1 VVIAILGATPKFE
14 ATVLSDQVKVR
25 SKLELSDERAV
36 IPVAEIID
44 LVSVIFQNIGCSP
57 EISRQ
62 VAEHLAD
69 ANLCGM
75 ESHGLMRTLQ
85 YADQFESGYMRAD
98 VQPEITTTERGATI
112 VDGNGGIGIPAMH
125 LAIDEGCRLA
135 QRQGVSA
142 VAIRNVG
149 HTGRLG
155 AFTEAAAYRGF
166 LSICFGG
173 GGRQKWRQVAPYGG
187 RKAMLPTNP
196 YSIAVPGGER
206 GPMMFDFATSKIAGG
221 WIYAARSAGARLPDN
236 VLMNSDGVVT
246 RDPEDYFRGGAIMPS
261 GGHKGYALAL
271 AAEIVAEAM
280 LGPTETEGSW
290 LLLTLDTAR
299 YREASTMQRIAE
311 EILDELR
318 NCPPAPGFERVEIP
332 GEREREHRDRTV
344 GGGIALPRQTWQ
356 QIRALAER
364 LESEKRTT

>member
-1 VVIAILGATPKFE
+1 M
-14 ATVLSDQVKVR
+14 R
-25 SKLELSDERAV
+25 SKLELEEERVV
-36 IPVAEIID
+36 IPTDEIVT
-44 LVSVIFQNIGCSP
+44 LVRRIFENIGCST
-57 EISRQ
+57 EVSRE

-69 ANLCGM
+69 SNLCGM

-85 YADQFESGYMRAD
+85 YADQFESGYMRPDAS
-98 VQPEITTTERGATI
+98 PEIKVTDRGATI
-112 VDGNGGIGIPAMH
+112 VDGNGGIGIPAMR
-125 LAIDEGCRLA
+125 LAIEEGCRVA
-135 QRQGVSA
+135 REQGVSA

-155 AFTEAAAYRGF
+155 AFTEAAADQGF

-173 GGRQKWRQVAPYGG
+173 GGRDQWRQVAPYGG
-187 RKAMLPTNP
+187 RRAMLPTNP
-196 YSIAVPGGER
+196 YSIAIPGGKR

-221 WIYAARSAGARLPDN
+221 WIYAARSAGAQLPDN
-236 VLMNSDGVVT
+236 VLMDTEGRVT

-271 AAEIVAEAM
+271 AAEIMAEAM

-290 LLLTLDTAR
+290 LLLTLDTTL
-299 YREASTMQRIAE
+299 YRDAPTMQRIAE

-332 GEREREHRDRTV
+332 GEREREHRDEMTNQ
-344 GGGIALPRQTWQ
+344 GIALPQKTWQ
-356 QIRALAER
+356 QILDLSQRLAE
-364 LESEKRTT
+364 SKT

>member
-1 VVIAILGATPKFE
+1 MKQE
-14 ATVLSDQVKVR
+14 EVR
-25 SKLELSDERAV
+25 SKLELEEERIV
-36 IPVAEIID
+36 IPVAEIVA
-44 LVSVIFQNIGCSP
+44 LVSGVFENIGCSV
-57 EISRQ
+57 EVSRE

-69 ANLCGM
+69 SNLCGM

-85 YADQFESGYMRAD
+85 YADQFESGYMRPD
-98 VQPEITTTERGATI
+98 VESEIRTSERGATI
-112 VDGNGGIGIPAMH
+112 VDGNGGIGIPAMR
-125 LAIDEGCRLA
+125 LAIEEGCRIA
-135 QRQGVSA
+135 REYGVSA

-155 AFTEAAAYRGF
+155 AFTEAAAYQGF

-173 GGRQKWRQVAPYGG
+173 GGREKWRQVAPYGG
-187 RKAMLPTNP
+187 RQGMLPTNP

-221 WIYAARSAGARLPDN
+221 WIYAARSAGALLPDN
-236 VLMNSDGVVT
+236 VLMDPDGNVT

-280 LGPTETEGSW
+280 LGPTETEGGW
-290 LLLTLDTAR
+290 LLLTVDTTR
-299 YREASTMQRIAE
+299 YREPGQLQRIAE

-332 GEREREHRDRTV
+332 GEREREYREKTIDS
-344 GGGIALPRQTWQ
+344 GIALPRKTFE
-356 QIRALAER
+356 QIQALSAR
-364 LESEKRTT
+364 LGNR

>member
-1 VVIAILGATPKFE
+1 MKH
-14 ATVLSDQVKVR
+14 SDKVR
-25 SKLELSDERAV
+25 SKLDMDEERVTVAV
-36 IPVAEIID
+36 HEIVS
-44 LVSVIFQNIGCSP
+44 LVSDIFESLGCSAAIAH
-57 EISRQ
+57 E
-62 VAEHLAD
+62 VAAHLAD

-98 VQPEITTTERGATI
+98 VEPEIKFTERGATI
-112 VDGNGGIGIPAMH
+112 VDGNGGIGIPAMR
-125 LAIDEGCRLA
+125 LAIDEGCRVA
-135 QRQGVSA
+135 KQHGMSA

-155 AFTEAAAYRGF
+155 AFTEAAAYQGF

-173 GGRQKWRQVAPYGG
+173 GGREKWRQVAPHGG
-187 RKAMLPTNP
+187 RQAMLPTNP

-221 WIYAARSAGARLPDN
+221 WIYAARSAGAQLPDN
-236 VLMNSDGVVT
+236 VLMDSTGQVT

-261 GGHKGYALAL
+261 GEHKGYALAL
-271 AAEIVAEAM
+271 AAEIIAEAM

-290 LLLTLDTAR
+290 LLLTLDTGL
-299 YREASTMQRIAE
+299 YREARVMQRVAE
-311 EILDELR
+311 EILYELR

-332 GEREREHRDRTV
+332 GEREREYREMTKDRGV
-344 GGGIALPRQTWQ
+344 ALPPKTWD
-356 QIRALAER
+356 QIVALSKR
-364 LESEKRTT
+364 LATSR

>member
-1 VVIAILGATPKFE
+1 VKH
-14 ATVLSDQVKVR
+14 SDKVR
-25 SKLELSDERAV
+25 SKLDMDEERVTVAV
-36 IPVAEIID
+36 HEIVS
-44 LVSVIFQNIGCSP
+44 LVSDIFESLGCSAAIAH
-57 EISRQ
+57 E
-62 VAEHLAD
+62 VAAHLAD

-98 VQPEITTTERGATI
+98 VEPEIKFTERGGTI
-112 VDGNGGIGIPAMH
+112 VDGNGGIGIPAMR
-125 LAIDEGCRLA
+125 LAIDEGCRVA
-135 QRQGVSA
+135 KQHGMST

-155 AFTEAAAYRGF
+155 AFTEAAAYQGF

-173 GGRQKWRQVAPYGG
+173 GGREKWRQVAPHGG
-187 RKAMLPTNP
+187 RQAMLPTNP

-221 WIYAARSAGARLPDN
+221 WIYAARSAGAQLPDN
-236 VLMNSDGVVT
+236 VLMDSTGQVT

-261 GGHKGYALAL
+261 GEHKGYALAL

-290 LLLTLDTAR
+290 LLITLDTGL
-299 YREASTMQRIAE
+299 YREARVMQRVAE
-311 EILDELR
+311 EILHELR

-332 GEREREHRDRTV
+332 GEREREYREMTKDKGV
-344 GGGIALPRQTWQ
+344 ALPPKTWD
-356 QIRALAER
+356 QIVALSKR
-364 LESEKRTT
+364 LATSK

>member
-1 VVIAILGATPKFE
+1 M
-14 ATVLSDQVKVR
+14 DQNEVC
-25 SKLELSDERAV
+25 SKLELEEARVV
-36 IPVAEIID
+36 IPTDEIVA
-44 LVSVIFQNIGCSP
+44 LVSEIFENIGCSV
-57 EISRQ
+57 EVSRE

-69 ANLCGM
+69 SNLCGM

-85 YADQFESGYMRAD
+85 YVDQFESGYMRPD
-98 VQPEITTTERGATI
+98 VNPEIKVIDRGATI
-112 VDGNGGIGIPAMH
+112 VDGNGGIGIPAMR
-125 LAIDEGCRLA
+125 LAIEEGCRVA
-135 QRQGVSA
+135 GEQGVSA

-155 AFTEAAAYRGF
+155 AFTESAARRGF

-173 GGRQKWRQVAPYGG
+173 GGREKWRQVAPYGG
-187 RKAMLPTNP
+187 RRAMLPTNP
-196 YSIAVPGGER
+196 YSIAVPGGAR

-236 VLMNSDGVVT
+236 VLMDSEGNVT

-290 LLLTLDTAR
+290 LLLTLDTTI
-299 YREASTMQRIAE
+299 YREPSTLQRVAE

-318 NCPPAPGFERVEIP
+318 RCPPAPGFERVEIP
-332 GEREREHRDRTV
+332 GEREREHRERSV
-344 GGGIALPRQTWQ
+344 AQGVALPAKTWQ
-356 QIRALAER
+356 QIKALSDRLIAAGDSSQER
-364 LESEKRTT
+364 

>member
-1 VVIAILGATPKFE
+1 MNQDE
-14 ATVLSDQVKVR
+14 VR
-25 SKLELSDERAV
+25 SKLELEEERVV
-36 IPVAEIID
+36 IPVPEIIA
-44 LVSVIFQNIGCSP
+44 LVRGIFENIGCSA
-57 EISRQ
+57 EVSRE

-69 ANLCGM
+69 SNLCGM

-85 YADQFESGYMRAD
+85 YADQFESGYMRPD
-98 VQPEITTTERGATI
+98 VEAEIRTSERGATI
-112 VDGNGGIGIPAMH
+112 VDGNGGIGIPAMRI
-125 LAIDEGCRLA
+125 AIEEGCRVA
-135 QRQGVSA
+135 REHGVSA

-155 AFTEAAAYRGF
+155 AFTEAAAYQGF

-173 GGRQKWRQVAPYGG
+173 GGREKWRQVAPYGG
-187 RKAMLPTNP
+187 RQGMLPTNP

-236 VLMNSDGVVT
+236 VLMDPDGNVT

-290 LLLTLDTAR
+290 LLLTVDTSR
-299 YREASTMQRIAE
+299 YREPGQLQRIAE

-332 GEREREHRDRTV
+332 GEREREHREKTIDK
-344 GGGIALPRQTWQ
+344 GIALPQQTWQ
-356 QIRALAER
+356 QIVALSQR
-364 LESEKRTT
+364 LACVKS

>member
-1 VVIAILGATPKFE
+1 
-14 ATVLSDQVKVR
+14 VR
-25 SKLELSDERAV
+25 SKLELDDERISVA
-36 IPVAEIID
+36 VAEMIA
-44 LVSVIFQNIGCSP
+44 LVSGIFENIGCSA
-57 EISRQ
+57 EVACE

-69 ANLCGM
+69 ASLCGM

-85 YADQFESGYMRAD
+85 YAEQFESGYMRPD
-98 VQPEITTTERGATI
+98 VEPEIRTGERGATI
-112 VDGNGGIGIPAMH
+112 IDGNGGIGIPAMR
-125 LAIDEGCRLA
+125 LAIDEGCRVA
-135 QRQGVSA
+135 GEQGVSA
-142 VAIRNVG
+142 VAICNVG

-173 GGRQKWRQVAPYGG
+173 GGREKWRQVAPYGG
-187 RKAMLPTNP
+187 KRAMLPTNP
-196 YSIAVPGGER
+196 YSIAMPGGER

-236 VLMNSDGVVT
+236 VLLDPDGNVS

-280 LGPTETEGSW
+280 LGPTRTEGGW
-290 LLLTLDTAR
+290 LLLTVDTTR
-299 YREASTMQRIAE
+299 YREPSAMQAIAE

-318 NCPPAPGFERVEIP
+318 NCPPAPDFERVEIP
-332 GEREREHRDRTV
+332 GEREREYRDKTRQV
-344 GGGIALPRQTWQ
+344 GIAMPRQTLR
-356 QIRALAER
+356 QIEALAQR
-364 LESEKRTT
+364 LQAPGEAN